1 MDKNTIIGFVL
12 IAALLIGFSWYTQP
26 SEEDIA
32 KQRMQDSITALAKK
46 KAEESRNAEAQ
57 ASNQNAQ
64 NNVNAD
70 TTAVFYKSLSGKAQN
85 IILKNSKLELTL
97 STKGGT
103 VEKAVIKDFK
113 DNKGNKDL
121 TLFDS
126 KDQSLKFM
134 LEGKETNI
142 ITSDLY
148 FTPSNI
154 TDSTVTMTAV
164 GSNGRSLVMNYKLGN
179 NYVLLLSLKA
189 NGMR

>member
-32 KQRMQDSITALAKK
+32 KQRMQDSITALDKE

-103 VEKAVIKDFK
+103 VEK
-113 DNKGNKDL
+113 L
-121 TLFDS
+121 
-126 KDQSLKFM
+126 
-134 LEGKETNI
+134 
-142 ITSDLY
+142 
-148 FTPSNI
+148 
-154 TDSTVTMTAV
+154 
-164 GSNGRSLVMNYKLGN
+164 
-179 NYVLLLSLKA
+179 
-189 NGMR
+189 